1 MVKLLSSQNDKL
13 LALIGVMLF
22 FIDQRTI
29 IFSMLIFIYFTKFDV
44 KQAKELY
51 TIKKIINCIVY
62 FIFSMLFIYV
72 ISIASKYTLQEFDE
86 QQIVQYFKQN
96 EVTKLD
102 IINTI
107 IIVPIIEEIVFR
119 GLFYK
124 LLKSYFSILTSM
136 VISSII
142 FSVVH
147 ETILASVVL
156 FSVGLIS
163 CLSYE
168 RYRSII
174 YPIIIHSLFNLFMLL
189 LIVYV

>member
-29 IFSMLIFIYFTKFDV
+29 IFSMLIFLYLNKYDN
-44 KQAKELY
+44 KNAKELY
-51 TIKKIINCIVY
+51 TTEKIKNCLV
-62 FIFSMLFIYV
+62 LFIIGNIIIYV
-72 ISIASKYTLQEFDE
+72 VSITSKYILHEFEE

-96 EVTKLD
+96 EITKLE
-102 IINTI
+102 ILNTI

-124 LLKSYFSILTSM
+124 LLRSYFSIVTSM
-136 VISSII
+136 IISSFV
-142 FSVVH
+142 FSIVH
-147 ETILASVVL
+147 GTILASIVL
-156 FSVGLIS
+156 FSLGLIL
-163 CLSYE
+163 CLTYESYK
-168 RYRSII
+168 SII